1 MNLDMKIFDRRTQ
14 IITQIFT
21 LPKPIHTRPTSKIK
35 GEFMN
40 ETLACS
46 LWQQAAPIWAQDDK
60 EPMLKLSVEIRVS
73 DDVTVV
79 YCRGRIVYDEATTL
93 SEKLAELLPHSRQV
107 VLELSGVKMMD
118 GAGLGELVVLLMW
131 AQANQG
137 TIMLAAP
144 NPRVHE
150 LLEITR
156 LTSVFE
162 IHPRVEDA
170 ILAFRGQLA

>member
-1 MNLDMKIFDRRTQ
+1 
-14 IITQIFT
+14 
-21 LPKPIHTRPTSKIK
+21 
-35 GEFMN
+35 MN
-40 ETLACS
+40 ESLACNM
-46 LWQQAAPIWAQDDK
+46 WQQATPFWAQDDK
-60 EPMLKLSVEIRVS
+60 EPMQKLSLEIRVS

-79 YCRGRIVYDEATTL
+79 CCRGRIVYDEAATL
-93 SEKLAELLPHSRQV
+93 SGKLAELLPHSRQV
-107 VLELSGVKMMD
+107 VLDLSGVKMMD

-144 NPRVHE
+144 NSRVHE
-150 LLEITR
+150 LLELTR
-156 LTSVFE
+156 LASVFE